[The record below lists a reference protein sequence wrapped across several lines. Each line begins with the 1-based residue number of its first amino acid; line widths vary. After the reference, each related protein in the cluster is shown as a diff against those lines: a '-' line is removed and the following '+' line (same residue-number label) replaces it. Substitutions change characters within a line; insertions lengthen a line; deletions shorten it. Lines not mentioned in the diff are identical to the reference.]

1 MQAGIYK
8 IQNLWFQ
15 ALDNDLKIEKI
26 NEKLSSKSLKFN
38 KAYHDLNSR
47 FILSWHESSKINF
60 RGQFFLKE
68 NKKVQ
73 LKIISS

>member
-1 MQAGIYK
+1 MRAGIYK

-38 KAYHDLNSR
+38 KAYHDLISLYDSFTN
-47 FILSWHESSKINF
+47 HVESKMLTIQDSF
-60 RGQFFLKE
+60 
-68 NKKVQ
+68 
-73 LKIISS
+73 